1 MAKSMTGF
9 GKAECSQDGRTV
21 SVDIK
26 SVNNRFL
33 DVNFRMPR
41 LFSPIEEQLRGILK
55 SKLSR
60 GKIDVYVSYKNTCED
75 AVSISANYPV
85 IASYLNELQ
94 EISKQFHIPYKP
106 KLSLLMELPDAFY
119 SETPTEDETAA
130 ALLCQAFSQAVDQL
144 VQSRKAEGVN
154 MEADILSHIGEIE
167 ACRNAIEARG
177 PEIEAT
183 LREKVKEHIC
193 QTLGIDAAE
202 EALQSERFNLEIVYY
217 IERACISEE
226 LVRLKSHIQAMRTE
240 LAQGENIGKK
250 MDFIVQEMN
259 REINTIGSKSADTD
273 ISNLVVRVKSEI
285 EKIREQV
292 QNIE

>member
-1 MAKSMTGF
+1 M
-9 GKAECSQDGRTV
+9 
-21 SVDIK
+21 
-26 SVNNRFL
+26 
-33 DVNFRMPR
+33 
-41 LFSPIEEQLRGILK
+41 
-55 SKLSR
+55 
-60 GKIDVYVSYKNTCED
+60 
-75 AVSISANYPV
+75 
-85 IASYLNELQ
+85 
-94 EISKQFHIPYKP
+94 KP
-106 KLSLLMELPDAFY
+106 AG
-119 SETPTEDETAA
+119 TP
-130 ALLCQAFSQAVDQL
+130 
-144 VQSRKAEGVN
+144 
-154 MEADILSHIGEIE
+154 
-167 ACRNAIEARG
+167 IEARG

-226 LVRLKSHIQAMRTE
+226 LVRLKSHIQAIRTE